1 LGDFFECNIAFTP
14 HIWGVKFLNTATYG
28 VFSKF
33 TQKSLI
39 KHYRFGILFLELTE
53 NLLYNA
59 GVLVTGLGQ
68 PIIMNGKIKGV
79 EHEEITIGNI

>member
-1 LGDFFECNIAFTP
+1 MQYCIYPPNM
-14 HIWGVKFLNTATYG
+14 GVNGLNTATYA

-33 TQKSLI
+33 TQKSRI
-39 KHYRFGILFLELTE
+39 KHYRFGILFLELTV
-53 NLLYNA
+53 NLVYNA

-68 PIIMNGKIKGV
+68 PIIEWQNKGGV